1 VIEPPFCRPPVT
13 PLSVPVTEPRP
24 VLDPVLEP
32 LLLLLPSLLKPV
44 LAGALL
50 PNEPDVFATP
60 GAAPAA
66 LPRAGMKPE
75 TEFKPGRLLL
85 AGLLACIGPLA
96 WIMLLPVVDED
107 EDEVPQD
114 APMTLG
120 AAATPDKG
128 RARPQR
134 TPLAELSPLSET
146 GASCAC
152 ASVGAATPSVRMA
165 AESAPP
171 SKFAS
176 YIRST
181 PFRWDNSGEYD
192 SAGEIDRKAYGG
204 PFGGNQ
210 TPAGRT
216 ERPVCAP
223 DTVTQL

>member
-1 VIEPPFCRPPVT
+1 ME
-13 PLSVPVTEPRP
+13 
-24 VLDPVLEP
+24 
-32 LLLLLPSLLKPV
+32 
-44 LAGALL
+44 
-50 PNEPDVFATP
+50 
-60 GAAPAA
+60 
-66 LPRAGMKPE
+66 PE
-75 TEFKPGRLLL
+75 TEFRPGRLLL

-181 PFRWDNSGEYD
+181 PFRWGNSGEYD